1 LITLILA
8 DDHPVFASGLR
19 AVFDAEP
26 DMTVV
31 SVSASGRDA
40 VRAAIEHRPDVAVL
54 DITMPDGDGL
64 WVCGQLRAAALA
76 TRVLMLTMSDDEE
89 NVLAALRAGAYG
101 YTLKGAGPDEIV
113 AGFVQWP
120 AARRFS
126 VPGSRLECCNISAA
140 RRPRRL
146 FPSSPSA
153 RPRCWRCW
161 PRGKTTPPSRIAWES
176 VRRPC
181 ATTFPTSLPSCMSP
195 TDLEPSSGRAT
206 PAWVDPARAEAVYSE
221 EDPWMSAG
229 LVINGVRAPGGRPAY
244 RGWSRPWTARS
255 HRLQLRHRRA
265 WNSAC
270 R

>member
-31 SVSASGRDA
+31 SVSTSGRDA
-40 VRAAIEHRPDVAVL
+40 VRAAIDHRPDVAVL

-64 WVCGQLRAAALA
+64 WVCGQLRAAGLA
-76 TRVLMLTMSDDEE
+76 TRVLILTMSDDEE

-113 AGFVQWP
+113 AGVRAVARGEALFGAGI
-120 AARRFS
+120 AARMLQHFGR
-126 VPGSRLECCNISAA
+126 SATSS
-140 RRPRRL
+140 P
-146 FPSSPSA
+146 FPSSPSV

-161 PRGKTTPPSRIAWES
+161 PRGKTMPASRIAWES

-206 PAWVDPARAEAVYSE
+206 PAWADPARAEAVYSE

-229 LVINGVRAPGGRPAY
+229 LVISGVRPPGGRPAY
-244 RGWSRPWTARS
+244 RGWSRPWTDRS